1 MRVVLWGALLA
12 SSSTAWAAPPVVAVF
27 GLRDGTQALSEA
39 ERGQLTRYL
48 AAQLAAGGRLLVVPE
63 ADLARALREKKAESY
78 QECYDEACQ
87 IEIGREL
94 AANKSVLTE
103 VVKLGSQCALVAT
116 LYDLERSTTE
126 QATTEK
132 GGCDVDGLAKSIER
146 AAARLRGE
154 GGGSAAPPPAD
165 TTLAPPRPG
174 VAISASHLQFLTR
187 DPRYGFDVKV
197 LAPDGRTHR
206 CPGPVDQAGPCTLS
220 SLAIGEARLLVS
232 IPELGGYDGTFDVEP
247 RNHNKTFLIKE
258 VPSEGSVIAWSLGGV
273 AAAAG
278 VALFSVGVGTDAA
291 GMVYAGIPSTIVGL
305 GVLVLGFLF
314 DGRIDVDET
323 ILEVR

>member
-103 VVKLGSQCALVAT
+103 VVKLGQPV
-116 LYDLERSTTE
+116 
-126 QATTEK
+126 
-132 GGCDVDGLAKSIER
+132 
-146 AAARLRGE
+146 
-154 GGGSAAPPPAD
+154 
-165 TTLAPPRPG
+165 RPG
-174 VAISASHLQFLTR
+174 R
-187 DPRYGFDVKV
+187 DP
-197 LAPDGRTHR
+197 L
-206 CPGPVDQAGPCTLS
+206 
-220 SLAIGEARLLVS
+220 
-232 IPELGGYDGTFDVEP
+232 
-247 RNHNKTFLIKE
+247 
-258 VPSEGSVIAWSLGGV
+258 
-273 AAAAG
+273 
-278 VALFSVGVGTDAA
+278 
-291 GMVYAGIPSTIVGL
+291 
-305 GVLVLGFLF
+305 
-314 DGRIDVDET
+314 
-323 ILEVR
+323 

>member
-1 MRVVLWGALLA
+1 MRWLWCWALLC
-12 SSSTAWAAPPVVAVF
+12 SSTSAWAASPVVAVF
-27 GLRDGTQALSEA
+27 GLRDGTQALSEE

-48 AAQLAAGGRLLVVPE
+48 SAQLAAGGRLLVVPE

-116 LYDLERSTTE
+116 LYDLERATTE

-154 GGGSAAPPPAD
+154 GGGAAPTPTAD
-165 TTLAPPRPG
+165 STLAPPRPG

-187 DPRYGFDVKV
+187 EPRYGFDVKV

-206 CPGPVDQAGPCTLS
+206 CPGPVDQAGPCTLA
-220 SLAIGEARLLVS
+220 SLAIGEARLLVAV
-232 IPELGGYDGTFDVEP
+232 PELGGYDGTFDVEP

-278 VALFSVGVGTDAA
+278 IAMLSVGIGVDNA
-291 GMVYAGIPSTIVGL
+291 GLVYGGIPSALVGL
-305 GVLVLGFLF
+305 GVLALGFLF

-323 ILEVR
+323 ILEIQ